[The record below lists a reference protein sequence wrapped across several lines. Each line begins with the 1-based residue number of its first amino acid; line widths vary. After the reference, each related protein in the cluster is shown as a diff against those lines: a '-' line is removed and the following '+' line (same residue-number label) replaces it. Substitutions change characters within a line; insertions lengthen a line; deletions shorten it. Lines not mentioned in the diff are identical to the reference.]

1 MKFEGIKISDL
12 KSGETINGIYILKNI
27 ELKVAVNKKTYLDI
41 VFCDNTGDVSAKLWD
56 ADEKIYKSLETDKL
70 YYVNARVDTWRDS
83 LQLSIIKIQLA
94 DEETQSRISEFV
106 PSAPLTPQEMLDEIY
121 SYAAKISNTEMRAI
135 VMKLLDEKEEKLI
148 FYPAAKS
155 LHHAIR
161 SGLLYHIVRMLHSAE
176 RLCRVYEGINSD
188 LLYTGIII
196 HDLAKIG
203 ELNSNNLGIAEYS
216 KEGQM
221 LGHIVMGVIE
231 LEKAGTELGVS
242 DEVLLLLKHMIVSHH
257 YEAEYGSPKKPM
269 FLEAELLHHL
279 DLIDAR
285 IYDYQNATKNIEAGQ
300 FSDPVWSLD
309 RRSIYKP
316 DIS

>member
-1 MKFEGIKISDL
+1 MS
-12 KSGETINGIYILKNI
+12 IN
-27 ELKVAVNKKTYLDI
+27 
-41 VFCDNTGDVSAKLWD
+41 
-56 ADEKIYKSLETDKL
+56 
-70 YYVNARVDTWRDS
+70 
-83 LQLSIIKIQLA
+83 KIQLA
-94 DEETQSRISEFV
+94 DEEDQKRISEFV

-121 SYAAKISNTEMRAI
+121 SYAAKISNTEMRAL

-148 FYPAAKS
+148 YYPAAKS
-155 LHHAIR
+155 LHHSIR
-161 SGLLYHIVRMLHSAE
+161 SGLLYHIVRMLRSAE
-176 RLCRVYEGINSD
+176 ALSGVYEGLNTD
-188 LLYTGIII
+188 LLYSGIII

-203 ELNSNNLGIAEYS
+203 ELTSNNLGIAEYS
-216 KEGQM
+216 KEGQL
-221 LGHIVMGVIE
+221 LGHIVLGVIE
-231 LEKAGTELGVS
+231 LEKAGNELGVS
-242 DEVLLLLKHMIVSHH
+242 DEIMLLLKHMIVSHH

>member
-12 KSGETINGIYILKNI
+12 RSGDTINGIYILKNV

-41 VFCDNTGDVSAKLWD
+41 IFCDNTGDISAKLWD
-56 ADEKIYKSLETDKL
+56 ADEEIFKSLKTDKL

-83 LQLSIIKIQLA
+83 LQLSINKIQLA
-94 DEETQSRISEFV
+94 DEEDQKRISEFV

-121 SYAAKISNTEMRAI
+121 SYAAKISNTEMRAL

-148 FYPAAKS
+148 YYPAAKS
-155 LHHAIR
+155 LHHSIR
-161 SGLLYHIVRMLHSAE
+161 SGLLYHIVRTLRSAE
-176 RLCRVYEGINSD
+176 ALSGVYEGLNTD
-188 LLYTGIII
+188 LLYSGIII

-203 ELNSNNLGIAEYS
+203 ELTSNNLGIAEYS
-216 KEGQM
+216 KEGQL
-221 LGHIVMGVIE
+221 LGHIVLGVIE
-231 LEKAGTELGVS
+231 LEKAGNELGVS
-242 DEVLLLLKHMIVSHH
+242 DEIMLLLKHMIVSHH

>member
-12 KSGETINGIYILKNI
+12 RSGDTINGIYILKNV

-41 VFCDNTGDVSAKLWD
+41 IFCDNTGDISAKLWD
-56 ADEKIYKSLETDKL
+56 ADEEIFKSLKTDKL

-83 LQLSIIKIQLA
+83 LQLSINKIQLA
-94 DEETQSRISEFV
+94 DEEDQKRISEFV

-121 SYAAKISNTEMRAI
+121 SYAAKISNTEMRAL

-148 FYPAAKS
+148 YYPAAKS
-155 LHHAIR
+155 LHHSIR
-161 SGLLYHIVRMLHSAE
+161 SGLLYHIVRMLRSAE
-176 RLCRVYEGINSD
+176 ALSGVYEGLNTD
-188 LLYTGIII
+188 LLYSGIII

-203 ELNSNNLGIAEYS
+203 ELTSNNLGIAEYS
-216 KEGQM
+216 KEGQL
-221 LGHIVMGVIE
+221 LGHIVLGVIE
-231 LEKAGTELGVS
+231 LEKAGNELGVS
-242 DEVLLLLKHMIVSHH
+242 DEIMLLLKHMIVSHH

>member
-12 KSGETINGIYILKNI
+12 RSGDTINGIYILKNV

-41 VFCDNTGDVSAKLWD
+41 IFCDNTGDISAKLWD
-56 ADEKIYKSLETDKL
+56 ADEEIFKSLKTDKL

-83 LQLSIIKIQLA
+83 MQLSINKIQLA
-94 DEETQSRISEFV
+94 DEEDQKRISEFV

-121 SYAAKISNTEMRAI
+121 SYAAKISNTEMRAL

-148 FYPAAKS
+148 YYPAAKS
-155 LHHAIR
+155 LHHSIR
-161 SGLLYHIVRMLHSAE
+161 SGLLYHIVRTLRSAE
-176 RLCRVYEGINSD
+176 ALSGVYEGLNTD
-188 LLYTGIII
+188 LLYSGIII

-203 ELNSNNLGIAEYS
+203 ELTSNNLGIAEYS
-216 KEGQM
+216 KEGQL
-221 LGHIVMGVIE
+221 LGHIVLGVIE
-231 LEKAGTELGVS
+231 LEKAGNELGVS
-242 DEVLLLLKHMIVSHH
+242 DEIMLLLKHMIVSHH

>member
-12 KSGETINGIYILKNI
+12 RSGDTINGIYILKNV

-41 VFCDNTGDVSAKLWD
+41 IFCDNTGDISAKLWD
-56 ADEKIYKSLETDKL
+56 ADEEIFKSLKTDKL

-83 LQLSIIKIQLA
+83 MQLSINKIQLA
-94 DEETQSRISEFV
+94 DEEDQKRISEFV

-121 SYAAKISNTEMRAI
+121 SYAAKISNTEMRAL

-148 FYPAAKS
+148 YYPAAKS
-155 LHHAIR
+155 LHHSIR
-161 SGLLYHIVRMLHSAE
+161 SGLLYHIVRMLRSAE
-176 RLCRVYEGINSD
+176 ALSGVYEGLNTD
-188 LLYTGIII
+188 LLYSGIII

-203 ELNSNNLGIAEYS
+203 ELTSNNLGIAEYS
-216 KEGQM
+216 KEGQL
-221 LGHIVMGVIE
+221 LGHIVLGVIE
-231 LEKAGTELGVS
+231 LEKAGNELGVS
-242 DEVLLLLKHMIVSHH
+242 DEIMLLLKHMIVSHH

>member
-12 KSGETINGIYILKNI
+12 RSGDTINGIYILKNV

-41 VFCDNTGDVSAKLWD
+41 IFCDNTGDISAKLWD
-56 ADEKIYKSLETDKL
+56 ADEEIFKSLKTDKL

-83 LQLSIIKIQLA
+83 LQLSINKIQLA
-94 DEETQSRISEFV
+94 DEEDQKRISEFV

-121 SYAAKISNTEMRAI
+121 SYAAKISNTEMRAL

-148 FYPAAKS
+148 YYPAAKS
-155 LHHAIR
+155 LHHSIR
-161 SGLLYHIVRMLHSAE
+161 SGLLYHIVRMLRSAE
-176 RLCRVYEGINSD
+176 TLSGVYEGLNTD
-188 LLYTGIII
+188 LLYSGIII

-203 ELNSNNLGIAEYS
+203 ELTSNNLGIAEYS
-216 KEGQM
+216 KEGQL
-221 LGHIVMGVIE
+221 LGHIVLGVIE
-231 LEKAGTELGVS
+231 LEKAGNELGVS
-242 DEVLLLLKHMIVSHH
+242 DEIMLLLKHMIVSHH